1 MVSAAEVYPFA
12 SFQPLVKLRQHVV
25 EGTLQNVRVLLAHGV
40 KVNPVQAFEIVLLH
54 LFQRHT
60 HTGAR
65 DTGVVQVG
73 FYFCIAGID
82 ANAAGNIP
90 GCILHLLPV
99 FFPLSKRVEHNMVA
113 EFQQLC
119 EIFLRVGRGEHM
131 HFFPEVLSSQFCL
144 E

>member
-1 MVSAAEVYPFA
+1 MSAAEVHPFA
-12 SFQPLVKLRQHVV
+12 PLQPLVKLRQHVV
-25 EGTLQNVRVLLAHGV
+25 EGTLQNVGVLFAHSVEVNAVQTV
-40 KVNPVQAFEIVLLH
+40 KAVLFH
-54 LFQRHT
+54 LFQRYT
-60 HTGAR
+60 HAGTGNA
-65 DTGVVQVG
+65 GIVQIG

-99 FFPLSKRVEHNMVA
+99 FFPLSKRVEYNMVA